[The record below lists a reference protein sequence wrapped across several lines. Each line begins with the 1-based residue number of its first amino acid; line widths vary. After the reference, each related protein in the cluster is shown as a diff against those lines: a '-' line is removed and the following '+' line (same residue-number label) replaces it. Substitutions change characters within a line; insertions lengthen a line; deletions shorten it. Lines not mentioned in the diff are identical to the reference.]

1 MKLFKDRD
9 FNYGVDKH
17 MYINLTPYSHQK
29 ILYFRENLRN
39 KKMLPKY
46 TMYLLILAA
55 VAINK
60 IKSETRIC
68 VEGFIMDQLCIDNEV
83 LLDATQFKT
92 LERPDQHSIYCLV
105 EVSICVESGF
115 SILIKAPLGSNYTT
129 PYIEAYKLDV
139 NSQKIVEYGKTY
151 GGCSSCK
158 DPGNKNKGL
167 RAAVVGIVKP
177 NADYPHNLV
186 VESIHYSPKFEDPDS
201 IHDGCPVIK
210 TTTTPTTTTTTTTM
224 SAPAV
229 SNTTNTT
236 SAVPAVP
243 TNQTNTTT
251 TTSAAPAVPNN
262 QTNTTITT
270 SAAPAVPTNQTNAT
284 ITTSAAPAVPT
295 NQTNTT
301 ITTSAAPA
309 VPTNQ
314 TITTKIINIKP
325 NTTIA
330 TTTLALSNT
339 TPNTTIEN
347 NEGSNGNLLTS
358 SAFLTLLTAII
369 CKMLQ

>member
-1 MKLFKDRD
+1 
-9 FNYGVDKH
+9 
-17 MYINLTPYSHQK
+17 
-29 ILYFRENLRN
+29 
-39 KKMLPKY
+39 
-46 TMYLLILAA
+46 MYLLILAA

-186 VESIHYSPKFEDPDS
+186 VESIHYLSL
-201 IHDGCPVIK
+201 IHI
-210 TTTTPTTTTTTTTM
+210 
-224 SAPAV
+224 
-229 SNTTNTT
+229 
-236 SAVPAVP
+236 
-243 TNQTNTTT
+243 
-251 TTSAAPAVPNN
+251 
-262 QTNTTITT
+262 
-270 SAAPAVPTNQTNAT
+270 
-284 ITTSAAPAVPT
+284 
-295 NQTNTT
+295 
-301 ITTSAAPA
+301 
-309 VPTNQ
+309 
-314 TITTKIINIKP
+314 
-325 NTTIA
+325 
-330 TTTLALSNT
+330 
-339 TPNTTIEN
+339 
-347 NEGSNGNLLTS
+347 
-358 SAFLTLLTAII
+358 
-369 CKMLQ
+369 

>member
-9 FNYGVDKH
+9 LDYGVDKH
-17 MYINLTPYSHQK
+17 MYINLFPYSHQK

-139 NSQKIVEYGKTY
+139 NSQKVVEYGKTY

-210 TTTTPTTTTTTTTM
+210 TTTTTTPTTTTTTTTM
-224 SAPAV
+224 SAPVV
-229 SNTTNTT
+229 SNTTN
-236 SAVPAVP
+236 
-243 TNQTNTTT
+243 
-251 TTSAAPAVPNN
+251 
-262 QTNTTITT
+262 TT
-270 SAAPAVPTNQTNAT
+270 SAAPAVPTNQTNTTNTTSAAPAVPTNQTNTT
-284 ITTSAAPAVPT
+284 ITTSAVPAVPT

-339 TPNTTIEN
+339 TTNTTIEN